1 MSSNIFNNDHEQV
14 SFYSDPAVGLKSII
28 AIHSTVL
35 GPSAGGVRMYD
46 YSDEQAALTDVLRL
60 SKTMSYKA
68 AITGIPWG
76 GGKGVIIGDTS
87 IKSKELLQSYGKFV
101 DSLNGR
107 YITTNDV
114 GTTEFDIETIS
125 EVTNHTVGKPV
136 ALGGCGDMGRMTAY
150 GVARGMEACAVHLW
164 GSNSLRDKT
173 IAIQGV
179 GKVGTALVQWL
190 VKTYQAE
197 VIIADINPNAIRAV
211 KSKFPNVKTVPYDR
225 ILSVK
230 CDILA
235 PCALGGIIHKNMIP
249 RLNCKVIAGSANN
262 QLDSYVDGL
271 MLFERGI
278 LFAPDF
284 VINAGGLIDAYV
296 ETQGYNYKRALAK
309 TTEIKETLLR
319 LLAQSQESKS
329 PPFVCAEKEAQK
341 LLEKSA

>member
-1 MSSNIFNNDHEQV
+1 MQSDIFHQGHEQV
-14 SFYSDPAVGLKSII
+14 SFYSDPTVGLKSII
-28 AIHSTVL
+28 AIHSTTL

-46 YSDEQAALTDVLRL
+46 YPNEQAALTDVLRL

-76 GGKGVIIGDTS
+76 GGKGVIIGAPS
-87 IKSKELLQSYGKFV
+87 IKSKELFQSYGKFV
-101 DSLNGR
+101 DSLNGK
-107 YITTNDV
+107 YITTTDV
-114 GTTEFDIETIS
+114 GTTEFDIGTIS
-125 EVTNHTVGKPV
+125 EVTEYTGGKPV
-136 ALGGCGDMGRMTAY
+136 SLGGCGDMGDMTAY
-150 GVARGMEACAVHLW
+150 GVARGMEACAVYLW

-179 GKVGTALVQWL
+179 GKVGTALVKWL
-190 VKTYQAE
+190 VNTYQAD
-197 VIIADINPNAIRAV
+197 VIVADIDPNAIRTI
-211 KSKFPNVKTVPYDR
+211 KTKFPSIKTVPYDR

-235 PCALGGIIHKNMIP
+235 PCALGGIIHKNIIP
-249 RLNCKVIAGSANN
+249 QLKCKVIAGSANN

-271 MLFERGI
+271 MLFEKGI

-284 VINAGGLIDAYV
+284 VINAGGLIDAYI

-319 LLAQSQESKS
+319 LLVQSQESKS
-329 PPFVCAEKEAQK
+329 PPFICAEAEARK
-341 LLEKSA
+341 LLKESV